1 MPVKVLVEQGWPQVV
16 VVVVTKVHL
25 NFSVVFLTACV
36 SLLLG
41 VNANAAVL
49 PEDRADVLYHSYDG
63 GGVTVD
69 GPSVLVRKKVGESV
83 SVSGNYYVDSVSSA
97 SIDVQLV
104 SGASR
109 YSEER
114 TQTSVGVDYLYDKST
129 MSFSTTT
136 SSENDYDADTTSLGM
151 TQDMF
156 GGLTT
161 ISMSYT
167 WGDNIVRRNGDPTFS
182 DFAKTKDYRLSLTQV
197 LTRNLIMG
205 AAYEI
210 ITDEGFLNNPY
221 RSVRY
226 LDGVTFTL
234 QPEKYP
240 RTRTSN
246 AVAVN
251 FRYYLP
257 YRAALHGGYRYFTDT
272 WDIKADTFEV
282 GYTHPYEEHWTF
294 DVDFRLYNQSNAD
307 FYSDL
312 FPYINAQNYLARD
325 KELSTFTSY
334 SIGLGAAYEFT
345 QEDLGV
351 FDKGSLNFY
360 YNYFIFDYA
369 DFRDATQSSYPVGQE
384 PLYNFSASVIRLYL
398 SLWF

>member
-1 MPVKVLVEQGWPQVV
+1 MGRAWPQVV
-16 VVVVTKVHL
+16 VVAVTRARTNHRVG
-25 NFSVVFLTACV
+25 FLTVCTG
-36 SLLLG
+36 LLWLLAF
-41 VNANAAVL
+41 NASAAVL

-69 GPSVLVRKKVGESV
+69 GPSVLVRKKVGETV
-83 SVSGNYYVDSVSSA
+83 SVSANYYVDSVSSA
-97 SIDVQLV
+97 SIDVALV

-109 YSEER
+109 YAEER
-114 TQTSVGVDYLYDKST
+114 TQTSVGIDYLYDKST

-136 SSENDYDADTTSLGM
+136 SSENDYEADTTSLGM
-151 TQDMF
+151 SQEMF

-161 ISMSYT
+161 VSLSYT
-167 WGDNIVRRNGDPTFS
+167 LGDNIVRRNGDPVFS
-182 DFAKTKDYRLSLTQV
+182 DFAKTKDYRLSWTQV
-197 LTRNLIMG
+197 LTKDLIM
-205 AAYEI
+205 ATAYEI
-210 ITDEGFLNNPY
+210 ITDEGYLNNPY

-226 LDGVTFTL
+226 LDGVSFTL
-234 QPEKYP
+234 QPEIYP

-257 YRAALHGGYRYFTDT
+257 YRAAFNVGYRYFVDT
-272 WDIKADTFEV
+272 WDIRADTFEV
-282 GYTHPYEEHWTF
+282 GYTHPYEDHWTF
-294 DVDFRLYNQSNAD
+294 DVDLRLYNQSNAD

-312 FPYINAQNYLARD
+312 FPYVDAQNYLARD

-334 SIGLGAAYEFT
+334 SIGMGVAYEFN
-345 QEDLGV
+345 QQALGG
-351 FDKGSLNFY
+351 FEKGSINFY
-360 YNYFIFDYA
+360 YNYFMFDYA

>member
-1 MPVKVLVEQGWPQVV
+1 MVQAWPQVV
-16 VVVVTKVHL
+16 VVVVTKVL
-25 NFSVVFLTACV
+25 NRPVCFLVVCLGLL
-36 SLLLG
+36 SLPG
-41 VNANAAVL
+41 FNAIAAVL

-97 SIDVQLV
+97 SIDVALV

-109 YSEER
+109 YAEER
-114 TQTSVGVDYLYDKST
+114 TQTSVGIDYLYDKST

-151 TQDMF
+151 SQEMF

-167 WGDNIVRRNGDPTFS
+167 LGDNTVRRNGDPLFS
-182 DFAKTKDYRLSLTQV
+182 DYAKTKNYRLSLTQV
-197 LTRNLIMG
+197 LTKDLIM
-205 AAYEI
+205 AMAYEI
-210 ITDEGFLNNPY
+210 ITDEGYLNNPY

-226 LDGVTFTL
+226 LDGTSFTL
-234 QPEKYP
+234 QPEIYP

-257 YRAALHGGYRYFTDT
+257 YRAAFNVGYRYFVDT
-272 WDIKADTFEV
+272 WDIQADTFEV
-282 GYTHPYEEHWTF
+282 GYTHPYDEHWTF
-294 DVDFRLYNQSNAD
+294 DADLRLYNQSNAD

-334 SIGLGAAYEFT
+334 SIGLGAAYEFN

-369 DFRDATQSSYPVGQE
+369 DFRDATQTSYPVGQE